1 MEQNKQVYNNILKG
15 GFIKPDDTTNNNYL
29 LNRQFSLIDKKQM
42 KDFNFQYGLIK
53 NKKLN

>member
-15 GFIKPDDTTNNNYL
+15 SFIKPDDTTNNNYL

-42 KDFNFQYGLIK
+42 KDFNFQYELIK